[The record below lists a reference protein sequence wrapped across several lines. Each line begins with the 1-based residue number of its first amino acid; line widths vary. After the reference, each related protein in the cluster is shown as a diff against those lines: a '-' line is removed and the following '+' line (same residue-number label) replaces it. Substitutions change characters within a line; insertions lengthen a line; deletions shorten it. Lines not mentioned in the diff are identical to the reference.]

1 MTCGDNSAFDEFVA
15 YTAVSKDKI
24 ANNDENGIVSIAT
37 KDRSGVKEENNTCKT
52 YQNRTDLGKKHKV
65 NANSR
70 YYYDLDKYI
79 ETASTNTTRKI
90 DTPEELVLWSC
101 AVYANSNI
109 KKYFYT
115 FNNQEITD
123 IKSNLS
129 NPTISGTLNMDK
141 YSYYPIH
148 LKTGIGI
155 TDATI
160 TFYNEQIEKA
170 EKNNKSTQA
179 TTQSQHYMMHCGL
192 FLDHSVNGTATSI
205 TLSNVTFAGSIGKVN
220 SNASGVLFS
229 GMVQG
234 SESNGRQNT
243 AKMNLSNIVLSGLK
257 ITDYKRSDRCSTCC
271 CYGSGYH
278 AGSWWI

>member
-1 MTCGDNSAFDEFVA
+1 M
-15 YTAVSKDKI
+15 I
-24 ANNDENGIVSIAT
+24 
-37 KDRSGVKEENNTCKT
+37 
-52 YQNRTDLGKKHKV
+52 
-65 NANSR
+65 
-70 YYYDLDKYI
+70 
-79 ETASTNTTRKI
+79 
-90 DTPEELVLWSC
+90 
-101 AVYANSNI
+101 
-109 KKYFYT
+109 YFYT
-115 FNNQEITD
+115 FNNQEIAD

-160 TFYNEQIEKA
+160 TFYNEQIEKV
-170 EKNNKSTQA
+170 ETTNKSTQA

-192 FLDHSVNGTATSI
+192 FLDHSVNETATSI

-234 SESNGRQNT
+234 SESSGRQ
-243 AKMNLSNIVLSGLK
+243 
-257 ITDYKRSDRCSTCC
+257 
-271 CYGSGYH
+271 
-278 AGSWWI
+278 